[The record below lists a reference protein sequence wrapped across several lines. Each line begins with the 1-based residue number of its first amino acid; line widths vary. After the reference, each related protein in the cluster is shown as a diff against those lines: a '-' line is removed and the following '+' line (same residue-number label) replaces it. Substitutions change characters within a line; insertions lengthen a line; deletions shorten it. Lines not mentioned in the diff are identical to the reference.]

1 VESLKIVYFGTP
13 DWAIP
18 PLEGLVAKGFQVPM
32 VITQPDR
39 FTGRKKVSTPCA
51 VKNFALQK
59 NLSVFS
65 PNKIRDVDVINQI
78 KQQDPDIIIV
88 CAYGQILPQDLLD
101 LPRFGSF
108 NIHFSLLPKF
118 RGASPVQAS
127 ILAGDSTTGI
137 SIQKMVMK
145 LDAGPILSES
155 KPIKILES
163 DTSRILGEKLSARS
177 KILLL
182 DSIDQILSNK
192 RLIQQDETKATFCG
206 LIKKEMGRINWTE
219 DTPELISRKL
229 RAYNP
234 WPGIYSYDIN
244 GKRISFLEI
253 EINREQTKQGVIQ
266 KDFSIGC
273 REGSV
278 KLKIIKPEGK
288 NIMSGEEFL
297 RGRPHLVN
305 TSLS

>member
-1 VESLKIVYFGTP
+1 MESLKIVYFGTP

-18 PLEGLVAKGFQVPM
+18 PLEGLVSEGFQVPM

-65 PNKIRDVDVINQI
+65 PNKIKDVDVINQI

-219 DTPELISRKL
+219 DTPELINRKL

-253 EINREQTKQGVIQ
+253 EISNQQTKPGVIQ
-266 KDFSIGC
+266 KDFNIGC
-273 REGSV
+273 KNGSV
-278 KLKIIKPEGK
+278 KLKRIKPEGK
-288 NIMSGEEFL
+288 IIMSGEEFL

-305 TSLS
+305 TSLC

>member
-1 VESLKIVYFGTP
+1 MESLKIVYFGTP

-18 PLEGLVAKGFQVPM
+18 PLAGLVSKGYQVSM
-32 VITQPDR
+32 VVTQPDR
-39 FTGRKKVSTPCA
+39 FTGRKKILTPCG
-51 VKNFALQK
+51 VKSFALQK

-65 PNKIRDVDVINQI
+65 PNKISDLDVFNQI
-78 KQQDPDIIIV
+78 KQHNPDIIIV

-108 NIHFSLLPKF
+108 NIHFSFLPKF

-163 DTSRILGEKLSARS
+163 DTSKTLGEKLSVHS
-177 KILLL
+177 QNLLL
-182 DSIDQILSNK
+182 DSLDQIIANK
-192 RLIQQDETKATFCG
+192 RLIQQDESKATFCG
-206 LIKKEMGRINWTE
+206 LIKKKMGRINWIE
-219 DTPELISRKL
+219 DTPELIRRKL
-229 RAYNP
+229 RAYDP

-244 GKRISFLEI
+244 GKRINFIELEFSSSQS
-253 EINREQTKQGVIQ
+253 REGIIQ
-266 KDFSIGC
+266 EDFIIGC
-273 REGSV
+273 RDGSV
-278 KLKIIKPEGK
+278 KVKEIKPEGK

-297 RGRPHLVN
+297 RGRTHLIN
-305 TSLS
+305 TLLT

>member
-1 VESLKIVYFGTP
+1 MESLKIVYFGTP

-18 PLEGLVAKGFQVPM
+18 PLEGLVSKGFQVPM

-65 PNKIRDVDVINQI
+65 PNKIKDVDVINQI

-163 DTSRILGEKLSARS
+163 DTSRILGEKLSAHS

-219 DTPELISRKL
+219 DTPELINRKL

-253 EINREQTKQGVIQ
+253 EISNQQTKPGVIQ
-266 KDFSIGC
+266 KDFNIGC
-273 REGSV
+273 KNGSV
-278 KLKIIKPEGK
+278 KLKRIKPEGK
-288 NIMSGEEFL
+288 IIMSGEEFL

-305 TSLS
+305 TSLC